1 MATWSREFTDAGV
14 FVAAFRANGLVTL
27 TTDFGLREPFVGI
40 MKGVMLAHAAQLKFI
55 DMAHDVSAF
64 QPVEAGFWL
73 AGALRYFPAGT
84 LHMAVVDPGVGTQ
97 RALLVALANEQALLA
112 PDNGLLAPLAAR
124 KKIDR
129 IIRIDNT
136 QLVQYG
142 VSDVSATFHG
152 RDVFAPL
159 AAAIASGRCE
169 PADLGS
175 EVDTIDL
182 SGWPATAQRA
192 DGGISGVIVAVDRFG
207 NLISNISAAQVV
219 ALVNPTVH
227 IGGMRLPL
235 RRTYGDAPP
244 GEYLGLINSFEVLE
258 VARSRGNAAGGLN
271 LAVGAA
277 ISAVSG
283 GLGVQFRRS

>member
-1 MATWSREFTDAGV
+1 
-14 FVAAFRANGLVTL
+14 VAAFRANGLVTL

-40 MKGVMLAHAAQLKFI
+40 MKGVMLAHAAHLRFI

-97 RALLVALANEQALLA
+97 RALLVAQANEQALLV

-124 KKIDR
+124 GKIDR
-129 IIRIDNT
+129 IVRIDNT
-136 QLVQYG
+136 RLVQFG

-159 AAAIASGRCE
+159 AAAIASGRCN
-169 PADLGS
+169 PADLGD
-175 EVDTIDL
+175 EVESIDE
-182 SGWPATAQRA
+182 SSWPSTVERA
-192 DGGISGVIVAVDRFG
+192 DGGVSGVIVAVDRFG
-207 NLISNISAAQVV
+207 NLISNIGAARVV
-219 ALVNPTVH
+219 ALANPTIH

-235 RRTYGDAPP
+235 RRTYGETGP

-258 VARSRGNAAGGLN
+258 VARSRGNAAAGLN

-277 ISAVSG
+277 ISAVPAVPG
-283 GLGVQFRRS
+283 AQFRRS

>member
-1 MATWSREFTDAGV
+1 
-14 FVAAFRANGLVTL
+14 VAAFRANGLVTL

-152 RDVFAPL
+152 RDVFAP
-159 AAAIASGRCE
+159 
-169 PADLGS
+169 
-175 EVDTIDL
+175 
-182 SGWPATAQRA
+182 
-192 DGGISGVIVAVDRFG
+192 
-207 NLISNISAAQVV
+207 
-219 ALVNPTVH
+219 
-227 IGGMRLPL
+227 
-235 RRTYGDAPP
+235 P

-258 VARSRGNAAGGLN
+258 VARARGNAAGGLN

>member
-1 MATWSREFTDAGV
+1 MRP
-14 FVAAFRANGLVTL
+14 NGIITL

-84 LHMAVVDPGVGTQ
+84 LHMAVVDPGVGTA
-97 RALLVALANEQALLA
+97 RGLVVALANEQALLA

-124 KKIDR
+124 RKIDQV
-129 IIRIDNT
+129 IRIDNT
-136 QLVQYG
+136 RLVQYG

-159 AAAIASGRCE
+159 AAAIASGRCH
-169 PADLGS
+169 PVDLGS
-175 EVDTIDL
+175 EVDDIDQ
-182 SGWPATAQRA
+182 SGWPATSDRA

-219 ALVNPTVH
+219 ALANPTIH

-235 RRTYGDAPP
+235 RRTYGDSAA
-244 GEYLGLINSFEVLE
+244 GEYAGLINSFEVLE
-258 VARSRGNAAGGLN
+258 VARSRGNAALGLE
-271 LAVGAA
+271 LGVGTP
-277 ISAVSG
+277 ISAVPG
-283 GLGVQFRRS
+283 ALGAQFRRS